1 MFDTERPK
9 QVLEKLRSFNS
20 KERFFMV
27 GYILGNPD
35 FKPSQTFVEEIE
47 NILNLKCPKELF
59 TAMDYHLDW
68 LYASLY
74 LAFYEGQNNIYSND
88 EKPITGN
95 QEDIDFIIAFV
106 QNNYCHIILIEVKG
120 VMEWA
125 NKQLHSKASR
135 LGKIFGQK
143 GDRWSSIVPHFLI
156 MSPKKPNCI
165 VVSEWPSWM
174 CPDGEVPWVK
184 LSVPNELYKVTRCNE
199 DGRPKK
205 DGVFWKQEPRKNCG
219 NSNHQAGIDTQ
230 LIFTR

>member
-1 MFDTERPK
+1 MFDTESPK

-35 FKPSQTFVEEIE
+35 FKPSQTFVEKIE

-74 LAFYEGQNNIYSND
+74 LAFYEGQNNIYPND
-88 EKPITGN
+88 EKLITGS

-125 NKQLHSKASR
+125 NKQLHSKALR

-143 GDRWSSIVPHFLI
+143 GDRWPSIVPHFLM
-156 MSPKKPNCI
+156 MSPKKSKDIDVFDC
-165 VVSEWPSWM
+165 PSWM
-174 CPDGEVPWVK
+174 TLKGEIPWVE
-184 LSVPNELYKVTRCNE
+184 LSVPNELYKVTRCDDN
-199 DGRPKK
+199 GHANK
-205 DGVFWKQEPRKNCG
+205 DGAFWRPEFRKNCG
-219 NSNHQAGIDTQ
+219 YSPRQSV
-230 LIFTR
+230 